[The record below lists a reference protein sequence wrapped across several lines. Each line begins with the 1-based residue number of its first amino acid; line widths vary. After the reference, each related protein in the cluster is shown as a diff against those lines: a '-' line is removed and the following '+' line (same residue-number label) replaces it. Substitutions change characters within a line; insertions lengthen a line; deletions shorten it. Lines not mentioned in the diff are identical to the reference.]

1 MDEMLTKAKKKFNEL
16 DADGNGVLEGN
27 ELNELTMWSWA
38 QFHPGGVPLTEEAK
52 MVQSAKLI
60 KKLDTNGDGMMDFDE
75 FSGWFRRATIF
86 GQRYEAKHAE
96 DRLQDEESALDA
108 EAASSIVEE
117 TRSPKSVLPA
127 VLRAPSSACSP
138 VGVAQAA
145 TGTVDVAVAMENLET
160 RLATLEEANVNHETL
175 QLVHHPELSDKV
187 DHAVE
192 CLDAV
197 NDRVESL
204 EQV

>member
-1 MDEMLTKAKKKFNEL
+1 MDDMLTKAKKKFNEL

-27 ELNELTMWSWA
+27 ELNDLTMWSWA
-38 QFHPGGVPLTEEAK
+38 QFHPGGVPLTEEAQT
-52 MVQSAKLI
+52 VQSAKLI

-96 DRLQDEESALDA
+96 DRLQDEEGTLDT

-117 TRSPKSVLPA
+117 PRSPKSVLPV

-138 VGVAQAA
+138 EAA
-145 TGTVDVAVAMENLET
+145 TGSVDVAVAMENLEI
-160 RLATLEEANVNHETL
+160 RLATLEEANVKHETL